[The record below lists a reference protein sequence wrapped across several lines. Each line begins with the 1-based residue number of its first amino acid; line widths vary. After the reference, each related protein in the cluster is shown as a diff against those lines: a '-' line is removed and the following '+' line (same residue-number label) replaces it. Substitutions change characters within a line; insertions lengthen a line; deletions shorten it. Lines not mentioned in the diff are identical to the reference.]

1 MSYSEVRLV
10 FTKTGV
16 NIKYLPIKK
25 KLSMIIMTSALLA
38 VVLLS
43 SVFVVYEYIS
53 LRNSIIKEFSTTSKI
68 IANRSHAALLFSD
81 TATLQENVDSLKIH
95 DDVKATC
102 LYNEAD
108 DILAYFNKGDNS
120 KGDCPIHPSRNL
132 NHFDDQYYQVSLP
145 IVVDGESMGLL
156 YIKVSLKSLNG
167 HLSTYVIATAV
178 FSLIIILAVF
188 IFSSYLQNFI
198 TTPLLLLK
206 NTARQVT
213 KNKDYTL
220 RASKESHD
228 EIGDMVDTFNE
239 MLSTLQDQN
248 KTIINDAESLELK
261 VGERTKELAI
271 ANQELEAFSYSVSHD
286 LRSPLRAIDGFSK
299 ALLEDYGHDL
309 DHTAHDYLKR
319 VRKASQKM
327 GELIGSLLQLSRVTR
342 KELKDTHFDLSDL
355 VMNIVHQLQEQ
366 DPERIIDIQ
375 IQPEMYMMGDEQLI
389 EVALDNLIGNAWKYS
404 KYEKFPK
411 IEIGYFVEND
421 HTVYFVKDNGAGFD
435 NKYAKNLFTAFQRL
449 HSPEQFEGTGIGLAT
464 VFRIIQRHHGEIWAK
479 SVLDEGATFYFT
491 LYGDRPQRGETKS
504 FSSGTNPDTKSDE
517 SVTGTES
524 E

>member
-1 MSYSEVRLV
+1 M
-10 FTKTGV
+10 F

-81 TATLQENVDSLKIH
+81 KATLQENVDSLKIH
-95 DDVKATC
+95 DDVAATC

-108 DILAYFNKGDNS
+108 DILAFFS
-120 KGDCPIHPSRNL
+120 KNAHPETKADCPIHPSRNL
-132 NHFDDQYYQVSLP
+132 NHFDDKYYQISQP
-145 IVVDGESMGLL
+145 IVVDGEPMGLL
-156 YIKVSLKSLNG
+156 YIKVSLRSLNG

-239 MLSTLQDQN
+239 MLATLQEQN
-248 KTIINDAESLELK
+248 KTIIDDAESLELK

-299 ALLEDYGHDL
+299 ALLEDYGHEL
-309 DHTAHDYLKR
+309 DHSAHDYLKR

-327 GELIGSLLQLSRVTR
+327 GELISSLLQLSRVTR
-342 KELKDTHFDLSDL
+342 KELKDTHFDLSDM
-355 VMNIVHQLQEQ
+355 VMTIVHQLQEQ

-375 IQPEMYMMGDEQLI
+375 IQPEMYIMGDEQLI

-411 IEIGYFVEND
+411 IEIGYYIENG
-421 HTVYFVKDNGAGFD
+421 HTIYFVKDNGAGFD
-435 NKYAKNLFTAFQRL
+435 NKYSKNLFTAFQRL

-491 LYGDRPQRGETKS
+491 LYDNRPQAGETKS
-504 FSSGTNPDTKSDE
+504 FSSGTNPDIKTN
-517 SVTGTES
+517 TGKTNPAENNGN

>member
-1 MSYSEVRLV
+1 ML
-10 FTKTGV
+10 TKYKFS
-16 NIKYLPIKK
+16 IKYLPIKK
-25 KLSMIIMTSALLA
+25 KLSLIIMTSALLA
-38 VVLLS
+38 VILLS
-43 SVFVVYEYIS
+43 SVFTVYEYVA

-68 IANRSHAALLFSD
+68 ISNRSHAALLFND
-81 TATLQENVDSLKIH
+81 AATLQENVDSLKIH
-95 DDVKATC
+95 DDVEATC
-102 LYNEAD
+102 LYNEAN
-108 DILAYFNKGDNS
+108 DILAFFSKGLMSKQNDNS
-120 KGDCPIHPSRNL
+120 KASCPTHPSRNL
-132 NHFDDQYYQVSLP
+132 NHFDDQYYQVSQAI
-145 IVVDGESMGLL
+145 IVDNEPMGIL
-156 YIKVSLKSLNG
+156 YIKVSLQSLHN
-167 HLSTYVIATAV
+167 HLYNYVIATAV

-239 MLSTLQDQN
+239 MLSTLQEQN
-248 KTIINDAESLELK
+248 KTIIDDAESLELK

-299 ALLEDYGHDL
+299 ALLEDYGHEL

-327 GELIGSLLQLSRVTR
+327 GELISSLLQLSRVTR
-342 KELKDTHFDLSDL
+342 KELKDTHFDLSS
-355 VMNIVHQLQEQ
+355 MIMSIVHQLQEQ

-375 IQPEMYMMGDEQLI
+375 IQPEMYIMGDEQLI

-411 IEIGYFVEND
+411 IEIGYFVENG

-464 VFRIIQRHHGEIWAK
+464 VFRIIQRHHGEIWAN
-479 SVLDEGATFYFT
+479 SILDEGATFCFT
-491 LYGDRPQRGETKS
+491 LYDNRPQDDESKS
-504 FSSGTNPDTKSDE
+504 FLTGKNPDIKPNKP
-517 SVTGTES
+517 VTDS
-524 E
+524 KNN

>member
-1 MSYSEVRLV
+1 M
-10 FTKTGV
+10 FT
-16 NIKYLPIKK
+16 IKYLPIKK

-43 SVFVVYEYIS
+43 SVFIVYEYIS

-95 DDVKATC
+95 DDVEATC

-108 DILAYFNKGDNS
+108 DILAFFNKSARSEKRDSS
-120 KGDCPIHPSRNL
+120 KSNCPIHPSRNL
-132 NHFDDQYYQVSLP
+132 NHFDDKYYQVSQP
-145 IVVDGESMGLL
+145 IVVDGEPMGLL
-156 YIKVSLKSLNG
+156 YIKVSLQSLNG
-167 HLSTYVIATAV
+167 HLSTYVITTAV

-198 TTPLLLLK
+198 ITPLLLLK

-239 MLSTLQDQN
+239 MLSTLQKQN
-248 KTIINDAESLELK
+248 ITITNDAESLELK

-299 ALLEDYGHDL
+299 ALLEDYGHEL

-327 GELIGSLLQLSRVTR
+327 GELISSLLQLSRVTR
-342 KELKDTHFDLSDL
+342 KELKDTHFDLSAG
-355 VMNIVHQLQEQ
+355 
-366 DPERIIDIQ
+366 
-375 IQPEMYMMGDEQLI
+375 QPDRQRMEIL
-389 EVALDNLIGNAWKYS
+389 
-404 KYEKFPK
+404 K
-411 IEIGYFVEND
+411 I
-421 HTVYFVKDNGAGFD
+421 
-435 NKYAKNLFTAFQRL
+435 
-449 HSPEQFEGTGIGLAT
+449 
-464 VFRIIQRHHGEIWAK
+464 
-479 SVLDEGATFYFT
+479 
-491 LYGDRPQRGETKS
+491 
-504 FSSGTNPDTKSDE
+504 
-517 SVTGTES
+517 
-524 E
+524 